1 VTWLGT
7 VFRDGGS
14 VGGRSFGSRAAPGD
28 GSSKAGQPQGIV
40 LQSGAIRRG
49 RPFTR
54 WTFVDDESFYYLI
67 MKEYFKKEC
76 SELEYLKLECIKQK
90 HSKHEY

>member
-1 VTWLGT
+1 MGA
-7 VFRDGGS
+7 GPS
-14 VGGRSFGSRAAPGD
+14 E
-28 GSSKAGQPQGIV
+28 AGQPQGIV

-49 RPFTR
+49 QFFLRLIDLGPVLRNRAIRRGRPFTR
-54 WTFVDDESFYYLI
+54 WTFVDDGSFYQLI

-76 SELEYLKLECIKQK
+76 SDQEYLKLECIKQK